1 MLVLEVQATYFQP
14 LSYNF
19 NWFPSDEI
27 CSALTK
33 TGKKKKTGKK
43 GKGRKR
49 MKTGKK
55 GKGRKRMKRVP
66 RLEKWEM
73 VKRMMIGRKRVER
86 KRVPER
92 RQKEKEK
99 KERRGTGDILSYEW

>member
-49 MKTGKK
+49 TEKFKNSGIFNSPLGQKA
-55 GKGRKRMKRVP
+55 P
-66 RLEKWEM
+66 RTA
-73 VKRMMIGRKRVER
+73 VKF
-86 KRVPER
+86 
-92 RQKEKEK
+92 
-99 KERRGTGDILSYEW
+99 